1 MNLAENGAVY
11 WNLVE
16 IASKSVPVSVWI
28 GEDSSLKNAIVRKF
42 DTRNNIAWREGNL
55 LHLSKEVR
63 RVSVENKLPNR
74 DQGVV
79 SVRPDLCDV
88 SHIIPVGSG
97 ISFRHRLDV
106 EGPSCALSRSKIVEE
121 FLLAVVS
128 GLLLDLFHLLRR

>member
-28 GEDSSLKNAIVRKF
+28 GEDSSLKDAIVREF
-42 DTRNNIAWREGNL
+42 DTWNNIAWREGNL
-55 LHLSKEVR
+55 LHLSKKVR
-63 RVSVENKLPNR
+63 RVSVENKLSHR

-88 SHIIPVGSG
+88 SHIIPVGGG
-97 ISFRHRLDV
+97 ISFWHRLDV
-106 EGPSCALSRSKIVEE
+106 ESPSCALSRSKIVEE
-121 FLLAVVS
+121 LLLAVVS
-128 GLLLDLFHLLRR
+128 GPLLDLFHLLRR